1 MSRLATITD
10 SLAELAE
17 LIEAASY
24 ALDHLDVLPDA
35 WRRLMRA
42 TETALPLVR
51 RWSTRLRT
59 TQKRRCSRGRGTTM
73 AVREARNERRSQA
86 LPGRVVA
93 LADP

>member
-35 WRRLMRA
+35 RRRLMRA

-51 RWSTRLRT
+51 WLVD
-59 TQKRRCSRGRGTTM
+59 
-73 AVREARNERRSQA
+73 AAEDDAEAA
-86 LPGRVVA
+86 LFEEMGDDDGDEGGA
-93 LADP
+93 Q